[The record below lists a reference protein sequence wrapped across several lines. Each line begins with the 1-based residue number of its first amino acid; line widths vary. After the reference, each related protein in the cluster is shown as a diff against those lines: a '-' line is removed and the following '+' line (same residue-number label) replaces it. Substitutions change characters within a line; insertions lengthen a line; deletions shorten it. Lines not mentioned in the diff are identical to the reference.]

1 MKHSLV
7 RLRLLRGAGI
17 LLVVLGLVHLV
28 ATPHIAT
35 LVRDSASPAS
45 ARWLTPPML
54 LNHILVGVLLIP
66 LGYLTTYAAP
76 YAVNGASWA
85 QVVGTNHRALDCDL
99 AGRSLR
105 ADGDALLFCRATL
118 CPRRSSDRYCGHY
131 IVGCCIRPM
140 SLAHQASNEAMPSLA
155 KARRGMQPR
164 KRPG

>member
-1 MKHSLV
+1 MLKRSLT

-17 LLVVLGLVHLV
+17 LLVTLGIIHLL

-85 QVVGTNHRALDCDL
+85 QVVVRTTALSV
-99 AGRSLR
+99 ASSLFV
-105 ADGDALLFCRATL
+105 GVEVLFCSLLFFFVGA
-118 CPRRSSDRYCGHY
+118 SSFFFFCLFFFFFFSFPPISR
-131 IVGCCIRPM
+131 
-140 SLAHQASNEAMPSLA
+140 AHQA
-155 KARRGMQPR
+155 
-164 KRPG
+164 